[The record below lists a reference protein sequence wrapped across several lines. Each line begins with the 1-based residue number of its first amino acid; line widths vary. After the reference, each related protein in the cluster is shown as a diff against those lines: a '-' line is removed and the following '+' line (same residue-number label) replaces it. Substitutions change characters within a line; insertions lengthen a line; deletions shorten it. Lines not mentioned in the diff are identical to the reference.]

1 MLKPS
6 LRALVVALIATL
18 ICARCDHWAGDTSD
32 NTSPHKLYYLAI
44 FSGLAGS
51 PKAKS
56 PNPGGETS
64 GSSSAADGSPIALD
78 AAGLSAKEVFLVTG
92 GAVNMP
98 TAELYDSATNAIVA
112 WPGPMNSN
120 RQYHSATA
128 LGDGTILLAGGW
140 NNSGT
145 DLSTAE
151 IYDPKAQTFTLT
163 KGNLHAARDDH
174 TATLLSNGTVLI
186 AGGFND
192 FVPQN
197 SAELYDP
204 TTQTF
209 ASAGTMTDARTYFTA
224 TLLGNGK
231 VLLAGGGDKTSNSV
245 DTAELYDPVAGT
257 FTATP
262 NMTVARANQAAALL
276 NDGTV
281 LLVGGDNNGTAEIY
295 NPTANTFTAV
305 PGISGVYP
313 RHAFVLND
321 GTVLLAGGF
330 STSAYI
336 YNPTSKTVAP
346 TTGNMI
352 ALRKFDAAT
361 LLTNGQVLFVGGY
374 SGDFFDEAIATTEIY
389 DPTSETFSAGPLM
402 GAYRDALAVTTIPS
416 TGQVLISGGEGNF
429 AGSSAAEAW
438 DPTQQQFVTTG
449 PMTLDRGFHSATLL
463 GNGNVL
469 IAGGVTAIE
478 SGQPTGGSI
487 VSSAELFNPGTGVF
501 TSTAS
506 FCVEPP
512 ESPVAKGCMNSDRAG
527 HTATL
532 LDSGKVLLAGGF
544 NGTQI
549 LKTAE
554 IYDPSSNTFTATSS
568 DMTSERVGDTATLLT
583 NGNVLLAGG
592 QPGSLTIGSYLPLAS
607 AELYSPATGKF
618 SKTGS
623 MTSAREGLT
632 ATLLGNGDVLMAGG
646 VNAAGTIL
654 KTAELYN
661 PAKGTFAATGSMTDA
676 RVGHSATLLGNG
688 NVLIAGGFDVKGLVA
703 TAELY
708 NPATGKFSATGAMTD
723 ARAGHAAGLLLDGTV
738 MVVGG
743 YGAGTPLSQL
753 LNAPMVNG
761 LTLSSA
767 EIYNPTSGTFTVANG
782 SLPQSSVGMAV
793 TLLGT
798 SPPPP
803 PVPGA
808 LTFTPAKLAFGNVD
822 YAAAGA
828 ASELKAIAITNPK
841 KYKAT
846 ATIVSIQG
854 TPGFTANPA
863 CNTSI
868 APGTTLNC
876 HITFQPQALGPV
888 SGASLTITDNASNS
902 PQTVALTGSGVAGK
916 LTVTPESLSFV
927 KIPIGTVST
936 PKLITLQNATGATF
950 TIKGLTNK
958 EAAFAAGGC
967 TSVPA
972 HSSCKLSVTYEPSAK
987 AELTDTLLISD
998 DAAGSPQKV
1007 KLTGTGKA
1015 N

>member
-1 MLKPS
+1 
-6 LRALVVALIATL
+6 
-18 ICARCDHWAGDTSD
+18 
-32 NTSPHKLYYLAI
+32 LYYVAI
-44 FSGLAGS
+44 LYGLAGS
-51 PKAKS
+51 LKAQS
-56 PNPGGETS
+56 QRPGGETS
-64 GSSSAADGSPIALD
+64 GSFATDESLVTPE
-78 AAGLSAKEVFLVTG
+78 AAGLSATDAFLVTG

-140 NNSGT
+140 DTSGT
-145 DLSTAE
+145 DLATAE

-163 KGNLHAARDDH
+163 KGNLNTAREGH
-174 TATLLSNGTVLI
+174 TATLLQNGAVLI

-192 FVPQN
+192 FVPQS

-209 ASAGTMTDARTYFTA
+209 ASAGTMTDARSFFTA

-262 NMTVARANQAAALL
+262 NMTVARAYQAAALL

-295 NPTANTFTAV
+295 DPTANIFTAV
-305 PGISGVYP
+305 PGISGLYP

-321 GTVLLAGGF
+321 GTVLLTQDF
-330 STSAYI
+330 STFAYI

-346 TTGNMI
+346 TTGKMI
-352 ALRKFDAAT
+352 ALRKYGAAT
-361 LLTNGQVLFVGGY
+361 RLTNGQVLFVGGY
-374 SGDFFDEAIATTEIY
+374 SGNFFDEPIATTEIY

-416 TGQVLISGGEGNF
+416 TGQVLISGGEANF

-449 PMTLDRGFHSATLL
+449 PMTLDRSFHSATLL
-463 GNGNVL
+463 QNGNVL

-478 SGQPTGGSI
+478 SGGPTGGSI

-501 TSTAS
+501 TSTAG
-506 FCVEPP
+506 FCFEPSS
-512 ESPVAKGCMNSDRAG
+512 SPVAKGCMNSDRAG

-532 LDSGKVLLAGGF
+532 LGSGKVLLAGGF
-544 NGTQI
+544 DGTQA

-554 IYDPSSNTFTATSS
+554 VYDPSSDTFTATSS

-583 NGNVLLAGG
+583 NGTVLLAGG
-592 QPGSLTIGSYLPLAS
+592 QPGSLTSGPFLPLSS

-623 MTSAREGLT
+623 MTSAREEPT
-632 ATLLGNGDVLMAGG
+632 ATLLRNGEVLMTGG

-676 RVGHSATLLGNG
+676 RAGHSATLLGNG
-688 NVLIAGGFDVKGLVA
+688 NVLIAGGFDAKGLVA
-703 TAELY
+703 TAEIY
-708 NPATGKFSATGAMTD
+708 NSTTGKFSATGAMTD
-723 ARAGHAAGLLLDGTV
+723 ARAGHAAGLMPDGTV

-767 EIYNPTSGTFTVANG
+767 EIYNPTSGKFTVASG
-782 SLPQSSVGMAV
+782 SLPQSSVGMGV
-793 TLLGT
+793 TLLTT
-798 SPPPP
+798 SPPR
-803 PVPGA
+803 VPGT
-808 LTFTPAKLAFGNVD
+808 LIFTPAELAFGKVD
-822 YAAAGA
+822 YASAGA
-828 ASELKAIAITNPK
+828 AHEVKQIAITNPK
-841 KYKAT
+841 RYKAK
-846 ATIVSIQG
+846 ATIVSIEG

-868 APGTTLNC
+868 APGATLNC
-876 HITFQPQALGPV
+876 NIKFTPQALGPV
-888 SGASLTITDNASNS
+888 SAASLTITDNASNS
-902 PQTVALTGSGVAGK
+902 PQTVVLTGSGVAGM
-916 LTVTPESLSFV
+916 LTVTPASLSFV
-927 KIPIGTVST
+927 KIPIGTVSA
-936 PKLITLQNATGATF
+936 PEPIILENATGATF
-950 TIKGLTNK
+950 TINSLANT
-958 EAAFAAGGC
+958 EAAFVASGC

-972 HSSCKLSVTYEPSAK
+972 HSSCKLRVTYEPSAK
-987 AELTDTLLISD
+987 AEVTDTLLISD

>member
-1 MLKPS
+1 
-6 LRALVVALIATL
+6 
-18 ICARCDHWAGDTSD
+18 
-32 NTSPHKLYYLAI
+32 
-44 FSGLAGS
+44 
-51 PKAKS
+51 
-56 PNPGGETS
+56 
-64 GSSSAADGSPIALD
+64 
-78 AAGLSAKEVFLVTG
+78 
-92 GAVNMP
+92 MP
-98 TAELYDSATNAIVA
+98 TAELYDSAANAIVA

-140 NNSGT
+140 DTSGT
-145 DLSTAE
+145 DLATAE
-151 IYDPKAQTFTLT
+151 IYDPKARTFTLT
-163 KGNLHAARDDH
+163 KNNLNTAREGH
-174 TATLLSNGTVLI
+174 TATLLQNGAVLI

-192 FVPQN
+192 FVPQS

-209 ASAGTMTDARTYFTA
+209 ASAGTMTDARSFFTA

-262 NMTVARANQAAALL
+262 NMTVARASQAAALL

-281 LLVGGDNNGTAEIY
+281 LLVGGDNGGTAEIY
-295 NPTANTFTAV
+295 DPGANTFTAV

-330 STSAYI
+330 STLAYI

-346 TTGNMI
+346 TTGNMLT
-352 ALRKFDAAT
+352 LRKFDAAT

-374 SGDFFDEAIATTEIY
+374 SGDFFDEGIATTEIY

-416 TGQVLISGGEGNF
+416 TGQVLISGGEANF

-449 PMTLDRGFHSATLL
+449 PMTLDRSFHSATLL
-463 GNGNVL
+463 QNGNVL

-478 SGQPTGGSI
+478 SGGPTGGSI
-487 VSSAELFNPGTGVF
+487 VSSAELFNPGTSVF
-501 TSTAS
+501 TSPAA
-506 FCVEPP
+506 FCTEPP
-512 ESPVAKGCMNSDRAG
+512 SSPIAKGCMNSDRAG

-532 LDSGKVLLAGGF
+532 LGNGKVLLAGGF
-544 NGTQI
+544 DGTQA

-554 IYDPSSNTFTATSS
+554 VYDPSSNTFTATSS

-607 AELYSPATGKF
+607 AELYSPATNKF

-623 MTSAREGLT
+623 MTSAREEPT
-632 ATLLGNGDVLMAGG
+632 ATLLRNGEVLMTGG

-661 PAKGTFAATGSMTDA
+661 PAKGTFAATAPMTDA
-676 RVGHSATLLGNG
+676 RAGHSATLLGNG
-688 NVLIAGGFDVKGLVA
+688 NVLIAGGFDAKGLVA
-703 TAELY
+703 TAEIY
-708 NPATGKFSATGAMTD
+708 NSATGKFSATGVMTD
-723 ARAGHAAGLLLDGTV
+723 ARAGHAAGLLPDGTV

-767 EIYNPTSGTFTVANG
+767 EIYNPTSGKFTVANG

-793 TLLGT
+793 TLLTT
-798 SPPPP
+798 SPPR
-803 PVPGA
+803 VPGK
-808 LTFTPAKLAFGNVD
+808 LIFTPAELAFGKVD

-828 ASELKAIAITNPK
+828 AHEVKQIAITNPK
-841 KYKAT
+841 KYKAK
-846 ATIVSIQG
+846 ATIVSIEG
-854 TPGFTANPA
+854 TPGFTANPD

-868 APGTTLNC
+868 APGATLNC
-876 HITFQPQALGPV
+876 NIKFTPQMLGPV
-888 SGASLTITDNASNS
+888 SAASLTITDNASNS
-902 PQTVALTGSGVAGK
+902 PQTVALTGKGVAGM
-916 LTVTPESLSFV
+916 LTVTPTSLSFV
-927 KIPIGTVST
+927 KIPIGTVSA
-936 PKLITLQNATGATF
+936 PKPITVENATGATF
-950 TIKGLTNK
+950 TITSLANTD
-958 EAAFAAGGC
+958 AAFMAGGC

-972 HSSCKLSVTYEPSAK
+972 HSSCKIRVTYEPSAK
-987 AELTDTLLISD
+987 AEVTDTLLISD
-998 DAAGSPQKV
+998 DAARSPQKV
-1007 KLTGTGKA
+1007 KLTGTGRAK
-1015 N
+1015 